1 MKKLL
6 FMKFF
11 LLVSIWVLVGCSDN
25 PKTTEQYITVGTYVM
40 QESEEPEKP
49 MVSLEDSNKFT
60 FTYSV
65 LSSYIGIGSYE
76 VDDGNLILKQ
86 MMVNTNMCLRLRIA
100 L

>member
-1 MKKLL
+1 
-6 FMKFF
+6 
-11 LLVSIWVLVGCSDN
+11 
-25 PKTTEQYITVGTYVM
+25 
-40 QESEEPEKP
+40 